1 MEDVAFPC
9 PYCGKPIDF
18 RERNPIILESELVR
32 LLKIH
37 PSTLYN
43 WTKKKGFPEAVKQ
56 RRRPRVVLR
65 KRYRREEVLQWLRQ
79 SGQEEMAALIDQV
92 VP

>member
-9 PYCGKPIDF
+9 PYCGKPIDY

-32 LLKIH
+32 LLK
-37 PSTLYN
+37 
-43 WTKKKGFPEAVKQ
+43 
-56 RRRPRVVLR
+56 RRPRVVLR